1 VNEIKPLRQKR
12 WGFFYFRL
20 AVATALLPSEMIWSD
35 LAVQGANLKNSFLEE
50 LQTLA
55 EGVKVRLDWENPQS
69 YPDAQSTDS
78 AMWAWEFLRRNRHYV
93 RDFDSFVKKKDQ
105 EVHDRLAVAWG
116 ISRLADPGNSYS
128 ELREEDVNIKS
139 AFLFDGSEPYV
150 VFPYYSKSEF
160 IEQACPNGRRLPDPT
175 ELTML
180 LAPNQIAVI
189 LNLDGNIQLQIDSL
203 LAQLKQP
210 KTSGQ
215 SSRDTR
221 CFVFEVDASGNQPS
235 GDSESHLIG
244 FEHEYPTVRVH
255 LSHLWLALR
264 CLDAMD
270 VFQSPSTVISSKYFV
285 DQLVAKFNAELV
297 SGDSAASPLKKNPHE
312 NWRRQEIVDALR
324 YGLRY
329 GLSMRHITVAST
341 DLESQAKKW
350 RSIKKKPSK

>member
-1 VNEIKPLRQKR
+1 
-12 WGFFYFRL
+12 
-20 AVATALLPSEMIWSD
+20 
-35 LAVQGANLKNSFLEE
+35 LKNTFLEE

-55 EGVKVRLDWENPQS
+55 EDVEVRLDWKNPQP

-93 RDFDSFVKKKDQ
+93 RDFDTFVKNQDQ
-105 EVHDRLAVAWG
+105 AVHDKLAVAWG
-116 ISRLADPGNSYS
+116 ISRLADPDHSYAK
-128 ELREEDVNIKS
+128 LREEDVNIKS

-150 VFPYYSKSEF
+150 VFPYYSKSEA
-160 IEQACPNGRRLPDPT
+160 IEQARPNGRRLPDPT

-203 LAQLKQP
+203 LAQLKKP
-210 KTSGQ
+210 KRSGQ

-235 GDSESHLIG
+235 GDSETHLVG
-244 FEHEYPTVRVH
+244 FEHEYPAVRVH

-264 CLDAMD
+264 CLDAMG
-270 VFQSPSTVISSKYFV
+270 VFQSPRSVITSKHFV
-285 DQLVAKFNAELV
+285 DQLVSKLNAELA
-297 SGDSAASPLKKNPHE
+297 SGDSAASPLKMNPHE

-329 GLSMRHITVAST
+329 GLSLRHISVAST
-341 DLESQAKKW
+341 DLKSQL
-350 RSIKKKPSK
+350 RSIKKRASK

>member
-1 VNEIKPLRQKR
+1 
-12 WGFFYFRL
+12 
-20 AVATALLPSEMIWSD
+20 M
-35 LAVQGANLKNSFLEE
+35 KNSFLEE

-55 EGVKVRLDWENPQS
+55 EGVEVRLDWENPQS

-105 EVHDRLAVAWG
+105 EVHDKLAVAWG
-116 ISRLADPGNSYS
+116 ISRLADPGHTYS
-128 ELREEDVNIKS
+128 KLREDDVSIKS
-139 AFLFDGSEPYV
+139 AFVFDGCDPYI
-150 VFPYYSKSEF
+150 VFPYFSEGELFEKSR
-160 IEQACPNGRRLPDPT
+160 PNFRGIHSVSEHT
-175 ELTML
+175 IL

-189 LNLDGNIQLQIDSL
+189 LNLDGSIAGQIESL
-203 LAQLKQP
+203 KTQLKQP

-221 CFVFEVDASGNQPS
+221 CYIYEVEAPGNQPL
-235 GDSESHLIG
+235 GDREIHLVG

-264 CLDAMD
+264 CVDAMG
-270 VFQSPSTVISSKYFV
+270 VFQPTSAAVKSEHFV
-285 DQLVAKFNAELV
+285 DQLVAKFNAELAT
-297 SGDSAASPLKKNPHE
+297 GESAASPMKKDPGE

-329 GLSMRHITVAST
+329 SLSMRHITVAST
-341 DLESQAKKW
+341 DLESQAK
-350 RSIKKKPSK
+350 

>member
-1 VNEIKPLRQKR
+1 
-12 WGFFYFRL
+12 
-20 AVATALLPSEMIWSD
+20 M
-35 LAVQGANLKNSFLEE
+35 KNAFLEE

-55 EGVKVRLDWENPQS
+55 ENVEVRLDWKNPQP

-93 RDFDSFVKKKDQ
+93 RDFDTFVEKNDQ
-105 EVHDRLAVAWG
+105 EVHDKLAVAWG
-116 ISRLADPGNSYS
+116 ISRLADPGHSYAK
-128 ELREEDVNIKS
+128 LREEDVNIKS

-150 VFPYYSKSEF
+150 VFPYYSKSEV
-160 IEQACPNGRRLPDPT
+160 IEQARPNGRRLPDPT

-210 KTSGQ
+210 KMSGQ

-235 GDSESHLIG
+235 GDSETHLVG
-244 FEHEYPTVRVH
+244 FEHEYPTVHVL
-255 LSHLWLALR
+255 LSHLWLSLR
-264 CLDAMD
+264 CLDAMGA
-270 VFQSPSTVISSKYFV
+270 FQSPSLAITSKHFV
-285 DQLVAKFNAELV
+285 DQLVAKFNAERALGV
-297 SGDSAASPLKKNPHE
+297 SAASTLKTNPDE

-341 DLESQAKKW
+341 DLESQAKNM

>member
-1 VNEIKPLRQKR
+1 
-12 WGFFYFRL
+12 
-20 AVATALLPSEMIWSD
+20 M
-35 LAVQGANLKNSFLEE
+35 KNAFLEE

-55 EGVKVRLDWENPQS
+55 ENVEVRLDWKNPQP

-93 RDFDSFVKKKDQ
+93 RDFDTFVEKNDQ
-105 EVHDRLAVAWG
+105 EAHDKLVVTWG
-116 ISRLADPGNSYS
+116 ISRLADPGHSYAK
-128 ELREEDVNIKS
+128 LREEDVNIKNT
-139 AFLFDGSEPYV
+139 FLFDGSEPYV
-150 VFPYYSKSEF
+150 VFPYYSKSEVN
-160 IEQACPNGRRLPDPT
+160 EQARSNGRRLPDPT

-210 KTSGQ
+210 KMSGQ

-235 GDSESHLIG
+235 GDGETHLVG
-244 FEHEYPTVRVH
+244 LEHEYPIVRVH

-264 CLDAMD
+264 CLDAMG
-270 VFQSPSTVISSKYFV
+270 VFQSPRSVITSKHFV
-285 DQLVAKFNAELV
+285 DQLVSKFNAELA
-297 SGDSAASPLKKNPHE
+297 SGDSAASPLKMNPHE

-329 GLSMRHITVAST
+329 GLSLRHISVAST
-341 DLESQAKKW
+341 DLESQL
-350 RSIKKKPSK
+350 RSIKKRPSK

>member
-1 VNEIKPLRQKR
+1 
-12 WGFFYFRL
+12 
-20 AVATALLPSEMIWSD
+20 M
-35 LAVQGANLKNSFLEE
+35 KNAFLEE

-55 EGVKVRLDWENPQS
+55 ENVEVRLDWKNPQP

-93 RDFDSFVKKKDQ
+93 RDFHTFVEKNDQ
-105 EVHDRLAVAWG
+105 EVHDKLAVAWG
-116 ISRLADPGNSYS
+116 ISRLADPGHSYAK
-128 ELREEDVNIKS
+128 LREEDVNIKS

-150 VFPYYSKSEF
+150 VFPYYSKSEA
-160 IEQACPNGRRLPDPT
+160 IEQTRPNGRRLPDPT

-210 KTSGQ
+210 KMPGQ

-235 GDSESHLIG
+235 GDSETHLVG
-244 FEHEYPTVRVH
+244 FEHEYPTVHVL
-255 LSHLWLALR
+255 LSHLWLSLR
-264 CLDAMD
+264 CLDAMGK
-270 VFQSPSTVISSKYFV
+270 FQSPSLAITSKHFV
-285 DQLVAKFNAELV
+285 DQLVAKFNAERA
-297 SGDSAASPLKKNPHE
+297 SGVSAASTLKTNPDE

-341 DLESQAKKW
+341 DLESQAKKL

>member
-1 VNEIKPLRQKR
+1 
-12 WGFFYFRL
+12 
-20 AVATALLPSEMIWSD
+20 M
-35 LAVQGANLKNSFLEE
+35 KNAFLEE

-55 EGVKVRLDWENPQS
+55 ENVEVRLNWENPQL

-93 RDFDSFVKKKDQ
+93 RDFNSFFKKKDQ
-105 EVHDRLAVAWG
+105 GVHDKLAVSWG
-116 ISRLADPGNSYS
+116 ISRLANPDLSYS
-128 ELREEDVNIKS
+128 KLREEDDNIKS

-150 VFPYYSKSEF
+150 VFPYYSKSEV
-160 IEQACPNGRRLPDPT
+160 IEQARPNGRRLPDPT
-175 ELTML
+175 ELTIL
-180 LAPNQIAVI
+180 LAPNQIAAI

-221 CFVFEVDASGNQPS
+221 CAVFEVDASGNPLQ
-235 GDSESHLIG
+235 GNSEIHLVG

-264 CLDAMD
+264 CLDAM
-270 VFQSPSTVISSKYFV
+270 VAFQSPSSVITSKHFV
-285 DQLVAKFNAELV
+285 DQLVAKFNAEQA
-297 SGDSAASPLKKNPHE
+297 SGDSAASSLKKNSDE
-312 NWRRQEIVDALR
+312 KWRRQEIIDALR
-324 YGLRY
+324 FGLRY

-341 DLESQAKKW
+341 DLESQAKKL
-350 RSIKKKPSK
+350 RSIKKKPSE

>member
-1 VNEIKPLRQKR
+1 
-12 WGFFYFRL
+12 
-20 AVATALLPSEMIWSD
+20 M
-35 LAVQGANLKNSFLEE
+35 KNAFLDE

-55 EGVKVRLDWENPQS
+55 ENVEVRLDWKNPQP

-93 RDFDSFVKKKDQ
+93 RDFDTFVEKNDQ
-105 EVHDRLAVAWG
+105 EVHDKLAVAWG
-116 ISRLADPGNSYS
+116 ISRLADPGHSYAK
-128 ELREEDVNIKS
+128 LREEDVNIKS

-150 VFPYYSKSEF
+150 VFPYYSKSEV
-160 IEQACPNGRRLPDPT
+160 IEQARPNGRRLPDPT

-210 KTSGQ
+210 KMSGQ

-235 GDSESHLIG
+235 GDSETHLVG
-244 FEHEYPTVRVH
+244 FEHEYPTVHVL
-255 LSHLWLALR
+255 LSHLWLSLR
-264 CLDAMD
+264 CLDAMGE
-270 VFQSPSTVISSKYFV
+270 FQSPSLAITSKHFV
-285 DQLVAKFNAELV
+285 DQLVAKFNAERV
-297 SGDSAASPLKKNPHE
+297 SGVSAASTLKTNPDE

-341 DLESQAKKW
+341 DLESQAKKL
-350 RSIKKKPSK
+350 RSIKKSRPNS

>member
-1 VNEIKPLRQKR
+1 
-12 WGFFYFRL
+12 
-20 AVATALLPSEMIWSD
+20 M
-35 LAVQGANLKNSFLEE
+35 KNAFLEE

-55 EGVKVRLDWENPQS
+55 ENIEVRLDWKNPKS

-93 RDFDSFVKKKDQ
+93 RDFETFVKKKNQD
-105 EVHDRLAVAWG
+105 VHDKLAVAWG
-116 ISRLADPGNSYS
+116 ISRLADPGHSYAK
-128 ELREEDVNIKS
+128 LREEDVSIKS

-150 VFPYYSKSEF
+150 VFPYYSKSEV
-160 IEQACPNGRRLPDPT
+160 IEQARPNGRRLPDPT

-210 KTSGQ
+210 KMSGQ

-221 CFVFEVDASGNQPS
+221 CFAFEVDASGNQPS
-235 GDSESHLIG
+235 GDSETHLVG
-244 FEHEYPTVRVH
+244 FEHEYPTVRVL
-255 LSHLWLALR
+255 LSHLWLSLR
-264 CLDAMD
+264 CLDAM
-270 VFQSPSTVISSKYFV
+270 VAFQSPSLAINSKHFV
-285 DQLVAKFNAELV
+285 DQLVAKFNAEQA
-297 SGDSAASPLKKNPHE
+297 SGVSAASTLKANPDE
-312 NWRRQEIVDALR
+312 SWRRQEIVDALR

-341 DLESQAKKW
+341 DLESQAMKL

>member
-1 VNEIKPLRQKR
+1 
-12 WGFFYFRL
+12 
-20 AVATALLPSEMIWSD
+20 MIWSD
-35 LAVQGANLKNSFLEE
+35 LAAQGANLKNSFLEE

-55 EGVKVRLDWENPQS
+55 EGVEVRLDWENPQS

-105 EVHDRLAVAWG
+105 EVHDKLAVAWG
-116 ISRLADPGNSYS
+116 ISRLADPGHTYS
-128 ELREEDVNIKS
+128 KLREEDTSIKS

-150 VFPYYSKSEF
+150 VFPYYSKSEV
-160 IEQACPNGRRLPDPT
+160 IEQARPNGRRLPDPT
-175 ELTML
+175 EHTML

-235 GDSESHLIG
+235 VDIETHLVG
-244 FEHEYPTVRVH
+244 FEHEYSTVRVH

-270 VFQSPSTVISSKYFV
+270 VFQSPSSVITSKYFV
-285 DQLVAKFNAELV
+285 DQLVAKFNAELA